1 LFLIYT
7 ISRFSFYYFSSKF
20 NLIHPL

>member
-7 ISRFSFYYFSSKF
+7 ISRFSFYNFSSKF